1 LIERIK
7 AMFFIRLLPAQ
18 ITKFWEIIKFA
29 ATKADRVEQENL
41 PYYLNELL
49 HSLLSD
55 RAQCFIRLDENRI
68 LISVMITKIMIDKIS
83 NKKYLSIECLY
94 SFKPVNNQA
103 WIETTDVLK
112 KLAKSEKCE
121 HISFVSKNKRVW
133 QIGEISGFRE
143 LNREFILKVE

>member
-1 LIERIK
+1 
-7 AMFFIRLLPAQ
+7 MFFIRLLPAQ

-55 RAQCFIRLDENRI
+55 KAQCFFKLDENRV
-68 LISVMITKIMIDKIS
+68 LTSVIITKILIDKNS

-94 SFKPVNNQA
+94 SFKRVDNQE
-103 WIETTDVLK
+103 WVDTFDILK
-112 KLAKSEKCE
+112 KFAKSEKCE
-121 HISFVSKNKRVW
+121 YISGISNNKRAW
-133 QIGEISGFRE
+133 EIGELGGFRE
-143 LNREFILKVE
+143 LNRKFILKVE